1 MTDAQM
7 EKAAVLNRLWY
18 VEMKLSALYSLKE
31 NDRKLAEKF
40 IKMFPDKDDKEM
52 LDRCV
57 EEAQSHY
64 KRTSEQY
71 MQILSQ
77 YGRLREQ
84 TERIINTANEPE
96 YIMIL
101 TARYIEHKTWET
113 IAEENFLG
121 LRTVKYKYLK
131 ALDAVSI
138 DGQEE

>member
-64 KRTSEQY
+64 KRT
-71 MQILSQ
+71 
-77 YGRLREQ
+77 
-84 TERIINTANEPE
+84 
-96 YIMIL
+96 
-101 TARYIEHKTWET
+101 
-113 IAEENFLG
+113 
-121 LRTVKYKYLK
+121 
-131 ALDAVSI
+131 
-138 DGQEE
+138 